1 MHSEKSEFLQDTLD
15 FIGSP
20 VRTIKLWTQDL
31 SRVDER
37 LRDDS
42 IVVRLLA
49 LATMPFR
56 LFAGFLSM
64 MVQNWPTSRSGLAA
78 ILGVPAFFTLIGL
91 LGAWTAA
98 EKLRSNTVRI
108 GVAQGFAKL
117 NLEAFA
123 KNKDLANSAQGFVKE
138 ELEEQAQQYANSALT
153 YGEKLVELDPEDIN
167 LKFQLGLA
175 KERAG
180 DAFGANNIMMGIAP
194 DDEQGYLQAHLW
206 RAQYLVQGKSAEE
219 VKASLG
225 LIEKHLAMAS
235 AADKES
241 IAGKAGL
248 AQVYMTYA
256 NLLENE
262 PEERLKYLE
271 KADEEFREIIADK
284 NDKPGNRS
292 VRIDILRASVLIR
305 KQLEAVAPEKYFL
318 EDETAR
324 VKHRISEL
332 RKYAVNDYS
341 EEIGLWKLL
350 ADSASEIGEFDFA
363 VEIINQGLKVAEGV
377 ETKRGLQKI
386 KSLVLRR
393 AALTITKFD
402 DFEMYKKRLFYLCD
416 ATRFNPLDRSNYIL
430 LLQFIGKENE
440 KPTIEFAR
448 QLGLSDPGDAVPIK
462 PEWLRRACTE
472 TKYTVYLNT
481 LIGIHEFHLGN
492 NEAAL
497 LSWTVAQQFA
507 PNSRDFISNTFEHH
521 LRTKQDKLNNF
532 ETMLTEF
539 LKAYPEAI
547 RSRMLRGSYY
557 FQQKNFQKAIDDFRV
572 ITDAN
577 PEELLLHQR
586 IKTCYQYMGQRSAAN
601 AEQEIIETK
610 LSRLTDD
617 HRQQAEQ
624 ALQRLEDLDD
634 F

>member
-123 KNKDLANSAQGFVKE
+123 KNKNLANSAQGFVKE

-167 LKFQLGLA
+167 LKFELGLA

-248 AQVYMTYA
+248 AQIYMTYA

-284 NDKPGNRS
+284 NDNH
-292 VRIDILRASVLIR
+292 
-305 KQLEAVAPEKYFL
+305 
-318 EDETAR
+318 ETAR

-448 QLGLSDPGDAVPIK
+448 RLGLSDPGDAVPIK

-572 ITDAN
+572 ITDAD
-577 PEELLLHQR
+577 PKELMVHQR